1 MSEPMMIRLRCL
13 SKGCGR
19 EFDRPDSITENES
32 TFLREKRCPHCECD
46 ATTLADVQPRPPVW
60 WSDAFGLIARMPR
73 RAVGDE
79 VRFKILDGE
88 IGNRALSELPLDAVP
103 MAPRPG
109 TDEQRVARQ
118 RAADRVAAY
127 LDRREKVDAVD
138 RPAGATGSLVVDGSL
153 GPATL
158 LAADLR
164 LLVQA
169 APTLPPKW
177 SGLTADPYIY
187 FVQETGNDR
196 TDALIHA
203 REVLNMLGSQG
214 PEADVCRDGLVGLSV
229 RDLETLCDLDG
240 SVVFVG
246 FDRARAEALADG
258 ERTTLMWTRVHR

>member
-1 MSEPMMIRLRCL
+1 MSEMQIRLRCQ
-13 SKGCGR
+13 SNACRR
-19 EFDRPDSITENES
+19 EFERPDSITENEA
-32 TFLREKRCPHCECD
+32 TFLREKRCPHCDCD
-46 ATTLADVQPRPPVW
+46 ATVFADVQPRPPVW
-60 WSDAFGLIARMPR
+60 WSDAFGLIARVPR

-79 VRFKILDGE
+79 VRFKVLDGE
-88 IGNRALSELPLDAVP
+88 ISSRALAELPLDAVP
-103 MAPRPG
+103 MAPQPG

-153 GPATL
+153 GSATL

-177 SGLTADPYIY
+177 SGLTADLRVY

-196 TDALIHA
+196 VEALIHA
-203 REVLNMLGSQG
+203 REVLNELEAQG
-214 PEADVCRDGLVGLSV
+214 PDADVFRDGLVGLSA
-229 RDLETLCDLDG
+229 RDLKTLCDLDG
-240 SVVFVG
+240 GVVFVG

-258 ERTTLMWTRVHR
+258 ERTTLMWTTVHR